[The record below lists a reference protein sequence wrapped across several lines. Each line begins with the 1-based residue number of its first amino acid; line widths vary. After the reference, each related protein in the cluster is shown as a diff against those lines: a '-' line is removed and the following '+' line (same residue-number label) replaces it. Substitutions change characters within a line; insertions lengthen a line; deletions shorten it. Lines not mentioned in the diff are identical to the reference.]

1 MKPAVL
7 SSLALT
13 VQDLCPHFVR
23 HFIDTEGNGMT
34 FIFESHEGE
43 RREYFPAEWIEGGRY
58 REIIDHL
65 QWVERDIE
73 GPKPNE
79 RPTLKS
85 RWLRAKGRL
94 NRPLGR
100 PVVQRHHY
108 GPGAQVVVFQGR
120 RGL

>member
-1 MKPAVL
+1 
-7 SSLALT
+7 
-13 VQDLCPHFVR
+13 
-23 HFIDTEGNGMT
+23 MT

-94 NRPLGR
+94 NRPWGHPLCVCQSDYSSRCIWICVGR
-100 PVVQRHHY
+100 
-108 GPGAQVVVFQGR
+108 
-120 RGL
+120 